1 MSSMFVNQGN
11 VMQRQLVWNG
21 SVMRV
26 PSASM
31 AVFNTVSIIVLVG
44 EVEVWMWKLLCY
56 RSWRTSFTLCGEHY
70 ARINC
75 SPSSQQ
81 RPHGLS
87 RQLIALQCNTAPI
100 VTDASLQQPP
110 YCLPTLLSSC
120 IS

>member
-44 EVEVWMWKLLCY
+44 EVEVWVWVCCVGVEALV
-56 RSWRTSFTLCGEHY
+56 
-70 ARINC
+70 
-75 SPSSQQ
+75 
-81 RPHGLS
+81 LS
-87 RQLIALQCNTAPI
+87 ILAHITHAVR
-100 VTDASLQQPP
+100 
-110 YCLPTLLSSC
+110 
-120 IS
+120 

>member
-44 EVEVWMWKLLCY
+44 EVEVWEVWK
-56 RSWRTSFTLCGEHY
+56 CG
-70 ARINC
+70 C
-75 SPSSQQ
+75 
-81 RPHGLS
+81 
-87 RQLIALQCNTAPI
+87 
-100 VTDASLQQPP
+100 
-110 YCLPTLLSSC
+110 
-120 IS
+120 